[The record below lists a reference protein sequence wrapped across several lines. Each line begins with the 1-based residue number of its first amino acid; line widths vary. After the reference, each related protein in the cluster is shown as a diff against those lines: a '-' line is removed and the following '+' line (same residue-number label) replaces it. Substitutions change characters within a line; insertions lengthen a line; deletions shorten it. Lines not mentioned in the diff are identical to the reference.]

1 MSNLEI
7 PNNAI
12 PNLVITNNVIPKI
25 SFAIMKKGT
34 YMQPVTEAVKLQ
46 TKLQVMLN
54 PSGSGPEP
62 GTTIDRP

>member
-1 MSNLEI
+1 
-7 PNNAI
+7 
-12 PNLVITNNVIPKI
+12 
-25 SFAIMKKGT
+25 MKKGT